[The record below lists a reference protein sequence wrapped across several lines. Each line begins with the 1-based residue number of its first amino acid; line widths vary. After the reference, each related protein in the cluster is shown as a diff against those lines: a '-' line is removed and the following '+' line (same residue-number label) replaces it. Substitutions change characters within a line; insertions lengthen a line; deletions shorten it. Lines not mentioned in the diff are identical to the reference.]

1 MKIGDTIRFNFA
13 GSVDEG
19 TIEEIRKEG
28 KKIVS
33 YIVWDGRYRYN
44 VNKEDIKE

>member
-28 KKIVS
+28 KKVVS